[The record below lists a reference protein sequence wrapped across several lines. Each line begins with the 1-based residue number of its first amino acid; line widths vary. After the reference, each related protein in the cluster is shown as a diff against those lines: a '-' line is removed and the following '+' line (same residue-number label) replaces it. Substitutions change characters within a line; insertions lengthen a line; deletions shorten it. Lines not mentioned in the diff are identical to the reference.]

1 MYRREY
7 LAKQKSKTA
16 GIPKTDVYRKQPPPG
31 SYLCTMSYFRNLLEL
46 LKIEQD
52 ADRNAYEELTKGISV
67 QNKRAEGVC
76 WYPIAIRD
84 TVPGRGDYLTIEL
97 ERTTHQEI
105 IHQLRSGVPAKLFS
119 NHNPEQDFI
128 EGVIGWQSGDR
139 MKLSTQE
146 EELPDWSRDGK
157 LGVEL
162 LFDDNS
168 YTEMKRAIQLADSI
182 SEKKSEGKLIR
193 ILTGTEYPGFSKSEI
208 TYANN
213 LLNEVQQIAVQ
224 KILDADE
231 LAIVHGP
238 PGTGKTTVLVQAIKA
253 LLNNSDQQILVTA
266 PSNAAVDLL
275 TEKIADEGIEVVR
288 IGNPVRVSE
297 KMQQYTLDQKL
308 VNHAMYKEIRKMRK
322 QAIEYRDMAQKYKRN
337 FGKAEREQRKALFD
351 LAKTILNDAY
361 KSEQYIHNDVLD
373 KAKVITS
380 TLVGANHS
388 TIQDRVFH
396 TVITDEAAQALEPAA
411 WIPILKAKKIVIAGD
426 HQQLP
431 PVVKSE
437 EKAGEGLFV
446 TLMEKL
452 VNLHPQAV
460 IMLEEQYRMNE
471 NIMHFPS
478 REFYNNKLKAH
489 PSVARQL
496 LFPDDHP
503 FVMVD
508 TAGCGFEEKDEAAS
522 RSNPE
527 EADLLIRHLAGTIE
541 RYFQYNPSG
550 EFPSVAIIS
559 PYKLQVEFLRQQ
571 MNHTPMMKVHG
582 SKISINTIDSF
593 QGQERD
599 IVYISMVRSNSD
611 GKIGFLSELRR
622 MNVAMTRAAKKL
634 VIIGDGVTLG
644 QFPFYEDMISYTQQI
659 DGWQSGWEVMT

>member
-1 MYRREY
+1 
-7 LAKQKSKTA
+7 
-16 GIPKTDVYRKQPPPG
+16 
-31 SYLCTMSYFRNLLEL
+31 MSYFRNLLDL
-46 LKIEQD
+46 LNIEQN
-52 ADRNAYEELTKGISV
+52 ADRKAYEELTKGVSV
-67 QNKRAEGVC
+67 QTKRAEGVC
-76 WYPIAIRD
+76 WYPVAIRD
-84 TVPGRGDYLTIEL
+84 TIPGRGDYLTIEL

-119 NHNPEQDFI
+119 NHHPEQDFI

-139 MKLSTQE
+139 LKLSTQE

-168 YTEMKRAIQLADSI
+168 YTEMKKAIRLAESMA
-182 SEKKSEGKLIR
+182 EKRSEGKLIR
-193 ILTGTEYPGFSKSEI
+193 ILTGNEYPGFSTSEI
-208 TYANN
+208 PFSEGS
-213 LLNEVQQIAVQ
+213 LNDIQQVAVQ

-238 PGTGKTTVLVQAIKA
+238 PGTGKTTVLVHAIKA
-253 LLNNSDQQILVTA
+253 LLKDPDQQILVTA

-275 TEKIADEGIEVVR
+275 TEKIADEGIVVVR

-297 KMQQYTLDQKL
+297 KMQQYTLDQQL
-308 VNHAMYKEIRKMRK
+308 VNHPMYKEIRKMRK
-322 QAIEYRDMAQKYKRN
+322 QAVEYRDMAQKYKRN

-351 LAKTILNDAY
+351 LAKTILNDAF
-361 KSEQYIHNDVLD
+361 KSEQYINNDVLD
-373 KAKVITS
+373 KAKVITA

-388 TIQDRVFH
+388 TIQDRLFH

-411 WIPILKAKKIVIAGD
+411 WIPVLKAKKLVLAGD

-431 PVVKSE
+431 PVVKTE
-437 EKAGEGLFV
+437 EKAGQGLFV

-452 VNLHPQAV
+452 VTLHPQAV

-471 NIMHFPS
+471 NIMHFSS
-478 REFYNNKLKAH
+478 REFYGDRLKAH

-496 LFPDDHP
+496 LFPGDHP
-503 FVMVD
+503 FMMVD
-508 TAGCGFEEKDEAAS
+508 TAGCGFEEKEEAAS
-522 RSNPE
+522 RYNPE
-527 EADLLIRHLAGTIE
+527 EADLLIRHLHLTIDTF
-541 RYFQYNPSG
+541 FQNSPG
-550 EFPSVAIIS
+550 GDFPSVAVIS
-559 PYKLQVEFLRQQ
+559 PYKLQVEFLRQK
-571 MNHTPMMKVHG
+571 MKDLSMMKAHHDRF
-582 SKISINTIDSF
+582 SINTIDSF

-644 QFPFYEDMISYTQQI
+644 QFPFYEDMISYAQQI
-659 DGWQSGWEVMT
+659 GGWQSAWEV